1 MGSFP
6 INSDKIVSLS
16 DIHTLCHDIK
26 IHKFPIS
33 YHDINFYVTIY
44 DILPMSHST
53 TIYVLYLVNCISC

>member
-6 INSDKIVSLS
+6 INSEKIVLLS
-16 DIHTLCHDIK
+16 DISYTLCHDIK

-53 TIYVLYLVNCISC
+53 STMGSYYAS